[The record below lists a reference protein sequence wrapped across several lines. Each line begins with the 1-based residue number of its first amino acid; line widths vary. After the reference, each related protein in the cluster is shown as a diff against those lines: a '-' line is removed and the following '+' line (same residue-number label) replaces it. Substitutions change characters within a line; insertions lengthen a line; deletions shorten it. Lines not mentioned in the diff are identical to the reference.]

1 MATPCCLG
9 EVGYLREVGGLELV
23 ALGREGGVVGGEA

>member
-9 EVGYLREVGGLELV
+9 EVGYLCEVGGLELI
-23 ALGREGGVVGGEA
+23 ALDGEGGVV